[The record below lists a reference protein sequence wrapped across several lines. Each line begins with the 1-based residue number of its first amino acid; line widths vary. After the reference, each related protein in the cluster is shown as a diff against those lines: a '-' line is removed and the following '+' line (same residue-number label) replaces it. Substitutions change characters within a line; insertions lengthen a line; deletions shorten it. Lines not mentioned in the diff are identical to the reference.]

1 MKEMVKSLF
10 MITLIVSIILTSG
23 MSMAAGSYPSKAMQI
38 IVGFSAGGGVDS
50 VARIV
55 AQKLTESLGQPVL
68 VDNRPGASG
77 MIGMDLVANAAPDG
91 YTLMLGTQ
99 TVLVVA
105 PILQRRTSFDP
116 IKLFSAVTLIGS
128 TPLILVTNP
137 AIPAKSVK
145 ELVAL
150 AKAKP
155 GDLNFGS
162 GGVGTTPH
170 MAGELF
176 ASMAGIKIIHVA
188 YKGEAPALTDIMGG
202 HLHMMFSNVSASL
215 PYIKAGKLK
224 GLAVSSMERVVAAPD
239 IPTIHESGIPG
250 FEAQT
255 WFGLLAP
262 ATTPPDIVKRLNT
275 DILQALTKPDVK
287 DRLAALGLTIVGST
301 PEKFSGYIKSEFTKW
316 AKVIKD
322 AGVKTE

>member
-1 MKEMVKSLF
+1 MKNRVKSLA
-10 MITLIVSIILTSG
+10 MIICGVAVALFCDPSQ
-23 MSMAAGSYPSKAMQI
+23 AAETYPTKTVQI
-38 IVGFSAGGGVDS
+38 IVSFAAGGGVDS

-55 AQKLTESLGQPVL
+55 AAKLTESLGQPVL

-77 MIGMDLVANAAPDG
+77 MIGTDVAAKAPPDG
-91 YTLMLGTQ
+91 YTLLLGTQ

-105 PILQRRTSFDP
+105 PILYGKTTFEP
-116 IKLFSAVTLIGS
+116 LKLFSSIVLIGS

-137 AIPAKSVK
+137 ALPVKSVK
-145 ELVAL
+145 ELIAL
-150 AKAKP
+150 TKAKP
-155 GDLNFGS
+155 GELDFGS

-176 ASMAGIKIIHVA
+176 NSMAGIKVVHVA

-202 HLHMMFSNVSASL
+202 HLHMMFSNVSAAL
-215 PYIKAGKLK
+215 PYVKAGKLK
-224 GLAVSSMERVVAAPD
+224 GLAVSSMERLAAAPG
-239 IPTIHESGIPG
+239 IPTVAESGVPG

-262 ATTPPDIVKRLNT
+262 AGTPPEIVKRLNA
-275 DILQALTKPDVK
+275 DVLKALTKPDVK
-287 DRLAALGLTIVGST
+287 DKLASLGLTIAGST
-301 PEKFSGYIKSEFTKW
+301 PERFSAYIKSEYTKW

-322 AGVKTE
+322 AGIKME

>member
-1 MKEMVKSLF
+1 MKKMAKNLF
-10 MITLIVSIILTSG
+10 AITLVVSIILTSG
-23 MSMAAGSYPSKAMQI
+23 MSIAAGSYPSKSVQI

-55 AQKLTESLGQPVL
+55 AHKLTESLGQPVL

-77 MIGMDLVANAAPDG
+77 MIGTDLVVNAAPDG
-91 YTLMLGTQ
+91 YTLLLGTQ

-116 IKLFSAVTLIGS
+116 VKLFSAVTLIGS

-137 AIPAKSVK
+137 AVPAKSVK

-176 ASMAGIKIIHVA
+176 ASMAGIKTIHIA

-202 HLHMMFSNVSASL
+202 HLHMMFSNMSASL
-215 PYIKAGKLK
+215 PYIKAGKLR
-224 GLAVSSMERVVAAPD
+224 GLAVSSMERVAAAPE
-239 IPTIHESGIPG
+239 IPTVHESGIPG

-255 WFGLLAP
+255 WFGVLTP
-262 ATTPPDIVKRLNT
+262 ALTPSEIVKRLNT
-275 DILQALTKPDVK
+275 DILQALTKPDVR
-287 DRLAALGLTIVGST
+287 DRLATLGLTIVGST
-301 PEKFSGYIKSEFTKW
+301 PERFSGYIQSEFTKW

>member
-1 MKEMVKSLF
+1 MEKGAKSLV
-10 MITLIVSIILTSG
+10 MIICGVAVALFCGLSW
-23 MSMAAGSYPSKAMQI
+23 AAETYPSKSLQI
-38 IVGFSAGGGVDS
+38 IVSFAPGGGVDS

-55 AQKLTESLGQPVL
+55 GQKLTESLGQPVL

-77 MIGMDLVANAAPDG
+77 MIGTDVAANAPPDG
-91 YTLMLGTQ
+91 YTLLLGTQ

-105 PILQRRTSFDP
+105 PILYGKTTFDP
-116 IKLFSAVTLIGS
+116 LKLFAPVALIGS

-137 AIPAKSVK
+137 AVPAKSVK
-145 ELVAL
+145 DLIAL

-155 GDLNFGS
+155 GGLDFGS

-176 ASMAGIKIIHVA
+176 NSMAGIKVVHVA

-202 HLHMMFSNVSASL
+202 HLPMMFSNMSACL
-215 PYIKAGKLK
+215 PHVKAGKIR
-224 GLAVSSMERVVAAPD
+224 GLAVSSMERVAAAPE
-239 IPTIHESGIPG
+239 IPTVAESGVPG
-250 FEAQT
+250 FEAET

-262 ATTPPDIVKRLNT
+262 AATPPEIIRRLNA
-275 DILQALTKPDVK
+275 DVLKALTKPDVK
-287 DRLAALGLTIVGST
+287 EKLASLGLTITGIT
-301 PEKFSGYIKSEFTKW
+301 PEKFSAYIKSEYSKW

-322 AGVKTE
+322 AGIKME